1 MGNTLASRLIPDIL
15 TYIASHQ
22 LAVGTRL
29 PERTLAERLRVSRSP
44 VRSALQQMAD
54 RALLDRHPEGGFAV
68 AAAALAATPPAREEV
83 SASER
88 LYLAIAQ
95 DRIDGELPLRISE
108 NELLRRYPITR
119 GQLADILRRIVQEG
133 WAERLPGYGWSFVEG
148 LTSPDAY
155 EQSYSFRLLIEP
167 AGIREPGF
175 ALDADA
181 LRRCRDEQALLVAGQ
196 VFEASPAEIFDANT
210 RLHETIARCSG
221 NAFILDALRR
231 LNRLRR
237 LIEYRKSVDR
247 EQALRR
253 CQEHLQLIDLLL
265 NDRREEAAAFLTQH
279 LNNAVQEKR
288 DIAEP

>member
-1 MGNTLASRLIPDIL
+1 
-15 TYIASHQ
+15 
-22 LAVGTRL
+22 
-29 PERTLAERLRVSRSP
+29 
-44 VRSALQQMAD
+44 
-54 RALLDRHPEGGFAV
+54 
-68 AAAALAATPPAREEV
+68 V

-181 LRRCRDEQALLVAGQ
+181 LRRCRDEQALLVAGR
-196 VFEASPAEIFDANT
+196 VFDASPAEIFDANT
-210 RLHETIARCSG
+210 RLHESIARCSG

-265 NDRREEAAAFLTQH
+265 DDRREEAAAFLTQH

>member
-1 MGNTLASRLIPDIL
+1 MGTTLASQLIPDIL

-54 RALLDRHPEGGFAV
+54 QSLLARHPEGGFAV
-68 AAAALAATPPAREEV
+68 AAAALDATPQAREEV

-88 LYLAIAQ
+88 LYLTIAR
-95 DRIDGELPLRISE
+95 DRIEGELPLKVTE
-108 NELLRRYPITR
+108 NELIRRYQVTR

-155 EQSYSFRLLIEP
+155 AQSYAFRLLIEP
-167 AGIREPGF
+167 AGIRDADF
-175 ALDADA
+175 TLDAGE
-181 LRRCRDEQALLVAGQ
+181 LRRCRDEQALLAAGR

-237 LIEYRKSVDR
+237 LIEYQKSVDR
-247 EQALRR
+247 QQAQRR

-265 NDRREEAAAFLTQH
+265 EGRREEAATFMTRH
-279 LNNAVQEKR
+279 LGNALQEKQATAAR
-288 DIAEP
+288 

>member
-54 RALLDRHPEGGFAV
+54 QALLDRHPEGGFAV
-68 AAAALAATPPAREEV
+68 ATAALAVTPPAREEV
-83 SASER
+83 SARER

-148 LTSPDAY
+148 LTSPAAY
-155 EQSYSFRLLIEP
+155 AQSYSFRLLIEP

-175 ALDADA
+175 TLEADE
-181 LRRCRDEQALLVAGQ
+181 LRRCRDEQALLVAGR

-265 NDRREEAAAFLTQH
+265 EDRREEAAELLTRH
-279 LNNAVQEKR
+279 LNSALQEKR
-288 DIAEP
+288 DIAEA

>member
-1 MGNTLASRLIPDIL
+1 MGTTLASQLIPDIL

-29 PERTLAERLRVSRSP
+29 PERALAERLRVSRSP

-54 RALLDRHPEGGFAV
+54 QSLLARHPEGGFAV
-68 AAAALAATPPAREEV
+68 AAAALDATPQAREEV

-88 LYLAIAQ
+88 LYLTIAR
-95 DRIDGELPLRISE
+95 DRIEGELPLKVTE
-108 NELLRRYPITR
+108 NELIRRYRVTR

-155 EQSYSFRLLIEP
+155 AQSYAFRLLIEP
-167 AGIREPGF
+167 AGIRDASF
-175 ALDADA
+175 TLDAGE
-181 LRRCRDEQALLVAGQ
+181 LRRCRDEQALLAAGR

-237 LIEYRKSVDR
+237 LIEYKKSVDR
-247 EQALRR
+247 EQAQRR
-253 CQEHLQLIDLLL
+253 CQEHLELIDLLL
-265 NDRREEAAAFLTQH
+265 ENRREDAAVFMTRH
-279 LNNAVQEKR
+279 LGNALQEKQATAAR
-288 DIAEP
+288 

>member
-29 PERTLAERLRVSRSP
+29 PERALAERLRVSRSP

-265 NDRREEAAAFLTQH
+265 DDRREEAAAFLTQH

>member
-29 PERTLAERLRVSRSP
+29 PERALAERLRVSRSP

-54 RALLDRHPEGGFAV
+54 QALLLRHPEGGFAV
-68 AAAALAATPPAREEV
+68 AAAALATPPQAREEV

-88 LYLAIAQ
+88 LYLAIAR
-95 DRIDGELPLRISE
+95 DRLEGDLPLKVTE
-108 NELLRRYPITR
+108 NELLRRYPISR

-148 LTSPDAY
+148 LTAPDAY
-155 EQSYSFRLLIEP
+155 AQSYRFRLLIEP
-167 AGIREPGF
+167 AGIREADF
-175 ALDADA
+175 TLDGDA
-181 LRRCRDEQALLVAGQ
+181 LRRCRDEQEILAEGR

-247 EQALRR
+247 RQAQRR

-265 NDRREEAAAFLTQH
+265 EDRREEAAALLTRH
-279 LNNAVQEKR
+279 LNSALQEKR
-288 DIAEP
+288 DIAEA

>member
-29 PERTLAERLRVSRSP
+29 PERALAERLRVSRSP

-54 RALLDRHPEGGFAV
+54 QTLLMRHPEGGFAV
-68 AAAALAATPPAREEV
+68 AAGALAATPAAREEV

-88 LYLAIAQ
+88 LYLAIAR
-95 DRIDGELPLRISE
+95 DRIEGELPLKVSE

-119 GQLADILRRIVQEG
+119 GQLTDILRRIVQEG

-148 LTSPDAY
+148 LTSPAAY
-155 EQSYSFRLLIEP
+155 AQSYRFRLLIEP
-167 AGIREPGF
+167 AGIREADF
-175 ALDADA
+175 ILDAEA
-181 LRRCRDEQALLVAGQ
+181 LRRCRDEQELLASGQ

-237 LIEYRKSVDR
+237 LIEYQKSVDR
-247 EQALRR
+247 QQAQRR

-265 NDRREEAAAFLTQH
+265 EGRREEAALFMIRH
-279 LNNAVQEKR
+279 LSSASEEKQEP
-288 DIAEP
+288 AAP

>member
-29 PERTLAERLRVSRSP
+29 PERALAERLRVSRSP

-54 RALLDRHPEGGFAV
+54 QALLDRHPEGGFAV
-68 AAAALAATPPAREEV
+68 AAAALAVTPPAREEV
-83 SASER
+83 SARER

-148 LTSPDAY
+148 LTSPAAY
-155 EQSYSFRLLIEP
+155 AQSYSFRLLIEP

-175 ALDADA
+175 TLEADE
-181 LRRCRDEQALLVAGQ
+181 LRRCRDEQALLVAGR

-265 NDRREEAAAFLTQH
+265 EDRREEAAALLTRH
-279 LNNAVQEKR
+279 LNSALQEKR
-288 DIAEP
+288 DIAEA

>member
-1 MGNTLASRLIPDIL
+1 MGTLASQLIPDIL

-29 PERTLAERLRVSRSP
+29 PERALAERLRVSRSP

-54 RALLDRHPEGGFAV
+54 RSLLARHPEGGFAV
-68 AAAALAATPPAREEV
+68 AAAALDATPQAREEV

-88 LYLAIAQ
+88 LYLTMAR
-95 DRIDGELPLRISE
+95 DRIEGELPLKVTE
-108 NELLRRYPITR
+108 NELIRRYQVTR

-155 EQSYSFRLLIEP
+155 AQSYRFRLLLEP
-167 AGIREPGF
+167 AGIREADF
-175 ALDADA
+175 TLDAEA
-181 LRRCRDEQALLVAGQ
+181 FRRAREGQVLLAAGR

-237 LIEYRKSVDR
+237 LIEYQKSVDR
-247 EQALRR
+247 EQAQRR

-265 NDRREEAAAFLTQH
+265 EDRREEAAVFMTRH
-279 LNNAVQEKR
+279 LGNALQEKQTAPAR
-288 DIAEP
+288 

>member
-1 MGNTLASRLIPDIL
+1 MGNTLASQLIPEIL
-15 TYIASHQ
+15 IHIASHQ

-29 PERTLAERLRVSRSP
+29 PERALAERLRVSRSP

-54 RALLDRHPEGGFAV
+54 QGRLARHPEGGFAV
-68 AAAALAATPPAREEV
+68 AGAALAATPQAREEV

-88 LYLAIAQ
+88 LYLTIAR
-95 DRIDGELPLRISE
+95 DRIEGELPLKVTE
-108 NELLRRYPITR
+108 NELIRRYQVTR
-119 GQLADILRRIVQEG
+119 GQLADSLRRIVQEG

-148 LTSPDAY
+148 LTSPAAY
-155 EQSYSFRLLIEP
+155 AQSYRLRLLLEP
-167 AGIREPGF
+167 AGIREAGF
-175 ALDADA
+175 TLDAGE
-181 LRRCRDEQALLVAGQ
+181 LQRCRDEQAILAEGR

-237 LIEYRKSVDR
+237 LIEYQKSVDR
-247 EQALRR
+247 QQAQRR

-265 NDRREEAAAFLTQH
+265 EDRREDAAFFMTQH
-279 LNNAVQEKR
+279 LGNALQEKQATAAR
-288 DIAEP
+288 

>member
-15 TYIASHQ
+15 SYIASHQ

-54 RALLDRHPEGGFAV
+54 QALLMRHVDGGFAV
-68 AAAALAATPPAREEV
+68 AAEALVATPQAREEV

-88 LYLAIAQ
+88 LYLAIAR
-95 DRIDGELPLRISE
+95 DRIEGELPLKISE
-108 NELLRRYPITR
+108 NELIRRYQVTR

-148 LTSPDAY
+148 LTSPAAY
-155 EQSYSFRLLIEP
+155 AQSYRFRLLIEP
-167 AGIREPGF
+167 AGIREADF
-175 ALDADA
+175 TLDAEA
-181 LRRCRDEQALLVAGQ
+181 LRRCHDEQQLLAEGR

-237 LIEYRKSVDR
+237 LIEYQKSVDR
-247 EQALRR
+247 EQAQRR
-253 CQEHLQLIDLLL
+253 CQEHLELIDLLL
-265 NDRREEAAAFLTQH
+265 ADRREEAALFMTRH
-279 LNNAVQEKR
+279 LRNAAEEKQEP
-288 DIAEP
+288 AAS

>member
-15 TYIASHQ
+15 SYIASHQ

-54 RALLDRHPEGGFAV
+54 QALLMRHVDGGFAV
-68 AAAALAATPPAREEV
+68 AAEALVATPQAREEV

-88 LYLAIAQ
+88 LYLAIAR
-95 DRIDGELPLRISE
+95 DRIEGELPLKVSE
-108 NELLRRYPITR
+108 NELIRRYQVTR

-148 LTSPDAY
+148 LTSPAAY
-155 EQSYSFRLLIEP
+155 AQSYRFRLLIEP
-167 AGIREPGF
+167 AGIGEADF
-175 ALDADA
+175 TLDAEA
-181 LRRCRDEQALLVAGQ
+181 LRRCRDEQELLAEGR

-237 LIEYRKSVDR
+237 LIEYQKSVDR
-247 EQALRR
+247 EQAQRR

-265 NDRREEAAAFLTQH
+265 TDRREEAALFMTRH
-279 LNNAVQEKR
+279 LRNAAEEKQEP
-288 DIAEP
+288 AAS

>member
-29 PERTLAERLRVSRSP
+29 PERALAERLRVSRSP

-54 RALLDRHPEGGFAV
+54 QGLLDRHPEGGFAV
-68 AAAALAATPPAREEV
+68 AAAALAVTPPAREEV
-83 SASER
+83 STRER

-148 LTSPDAY
+148 LTSPAAY
-155 EQSYSFRLLIEP
+155 AQSYSFRLLIEP

-175 ALDADA
+175 TLEADE
-181 LRRCRDEQALLVAGQ
+181 LRRCRDEQALLVAGR

-265 NDRREEAAAFLTQH
+265 EDRREEAAELLTRH
-279 LNNAVQEKR
+279 LNSALQEKR
-288 DIAEP
+288 DIAEA

>member
-1 MGNTLASRLIPDIL
+1 MGTTLASQLIPDIL

-29 PERTLAERLRVSRSP
+29 PERALAERLRVSRSP

-54 RALLDRHPEGGFAV
+54 QSLLARHPEGGFAV
-68 AAAALAATPPAREEV
+68 AAAALDATPQAREEV

-88 LYLAIAQ
+88 LYLTIAR
-95 DRIDGELPLRISE
+95 DRIEGELPLKVTE
-108 NELLRRYPITR
+108 NELIRRYQVTR

-155 EQSYSFRLLIEP
+155 AQSYAFRLLIEP
-167 AGIREPGF
+167 AGIRDAGF
-175 ALDADA
+175 TLDAGE
-181 LRRCRDEQALLVAGQ
+181 LRRCRDEQALLAAGR
-196 VFEASPAEIFDANT
+196 VFETSPAEIFDANT

-237 LIEYRKSVDR
+237 LIEYQKSVDR
-247 EQALRR
+247 EQAQRR

-265 NDRREEAAAFLTQH
+265 EDRREEAAVFMTRH
-279 LNNAVQEKR
+279 LGNALQEKQATAAR
-288 DIAEP
+288 

>member
-1 MGNTLASRLIPDIL
+1 MGTLASQLIPDIL

-44 VRSALQQMAD
+44 VRSALQQMAE
-54 RALLDRHPEGGFAV
+54 RALLARHPEGGFAV
-68 AAAALAATPPAREEV
+68 AAAALAATPQAREEV

-88 LYLAIAQ
+88 LYLSIAR
-95 DRIDGELPLRISE
+95 DRIDGELPLKVTE
-108 NELLRRYPITR
+108 NELIRRYQVTR

-133 WAERLPGYGWSFVEG
+133 WAERLPGYGWTFVEG

-155 EQSYSFRLLIEP
+155 AQSYRFRLLLEP
-167 AGIREPGF
+167 AGIREADF
-175 ALDADA
+175 TLDAEA
-181 LRRCRDEQALLVAGQ
+181 LRRCRDEQETLAEGR

-237 LIEYRKSVDR
+237 LIEYQKSVDR
-247 EQALRR
+247 EQAQRR

-265 NDRREEAAAFLTQH
+265 EERREDAAVFMTRH
-279 LNNAVQEKR
+279 LGNALQEKQTAPAR
-288 DIAEP
+288 

>member
-15 TYIASHQ
+15 GYIAAHQ

-54 RALLDRHPEGGFAV
+54 QALLMRHADGGFAV
-68 AAAALAATPPAREEV
+68 AAAALVATPQAREEV

-88 LYLAIAQ
+88 LYLAIAR
-95 DRIDGELPLRISE
+95 DRIEGELPLKVSE
-108 NELLRRYPITR
+108 NELIRRYQVTR

-148 LTSPDAY
+148 LVSPAAY
-155 EQSYSFRLLIEP
+155 AQSYRFRLLLEP
-167 AGIREPGF
+167 GGIREADF
-175 ALDADA
+175 TLDAEA
-181 LRRCRDEQALLVAGQ
+181 LRRCRDEQQLLAEGR

-237 LIEYRKSVDR
+237 LIEYQKSVDR
-247 EQALRR
+247 EQAQRR

-265 NDRREEAAAFLTQH
+265 AGRREEAALFMTRH
-279 LNNAVQEKR
+279 LNNAAEEKQEL
-288 DIAEP
+288 AAS